1 MGEQVVVFHS
11 ALGLRPAVRAF
22 ADQLSEAGHIVHTP
36 DLFDGEVFDDLEHGM
51 KKRDALGSEEL
62 AMRAQKSVS
71 DLPSGL
77 VFAGFSMGAAAAE
90 MLAGTQPGARAA
102 VLMHGALSPTSL
114 GLEGWPPVPVQVH
127 YAANDP
133 WVDPQEVTSLGYAV
147 WAAGV
152 TFDQHMYD
160 GAPHLFEDWELEPGY
175 EDFAAGMMERVITF
189 LEDLDGE
196 TATNR

>member
-1 MGEQVVVFHS
+1 MSEHVVLFHS

-51 KKRDALGSEEL
+51 KKRDALGTEEL

-71 DLPSGL
+71 GLPSGL

-102 VLMHGALSPTSL
+102 VLMHGALSPPRSDSRAGRRFRSRSTT
-114 GLEGWPPVPVQVH
+114 
-127 YAANDP
+127 
-133 WVDPQEVTSLGYAV
+133 PQMTRWWTRRRS
-147 WAAGV
+147 
-152 TFDQHMYD
+152 
-160 GAPHLFEDWELEPGY
+160 
-175 EDFAAGMMERVITF
+175 RRS
-189 LEDLDGE
+189 
-196 TATNR
+196 ATRSGRPA